1 MPGVIIHTTVAC
13 IKQCWKITT
22 VVKIPKQLRN
32 IVAFAKEAFY
42 LIHSKL

>member
-1 MPGVIIHTTVAC
+1 MPGVIIHTIFAC
-13 IKQCWKITT
+13 TKQSWEVTA

-32 IVAFAKEAFY
+32 VVAFAKEAFY